1 MSKPKMTVKL
11 KRAGVRRLLRSQ
23 EMMNICT
30 KYAFS
35 AQNRLGDGYEVLYRT
50 DKTRVVASIAAAT
63 PEAIRDNAKNNT
75 ILKALGGGSG

>member
-1 MSKPKMTVKL
+1 MGKPKMEVRL
-11 KRAGVRRLLRSQ
+11 KRVGVRRLLRSQ
-23 EMMNICT
+23 EMMNVCT

-50 DKTRVVASIAAAT
+50 DKTRVVASVAAVT
-63 PEAIRDNAKNNT
+63 PAAIQDNAKNNT